1 MQVRL
6 GLRENLSQFLLLL
19 LINGF
24 VGVMVGMERTVLP
37 LLAERDFGIVSR
49 TAILSFVL
57 TFGIVKAV
65 SNLVAGGAAD
75 RWGRRNTLL
84 AGWLFGL
91 PVPFMIIFAPSWDW
105 VVAAN
110 VLLGVN
116 QGLCWSA
123 AIIMKVDLVGPV
135 RRGLAVGLNEA
146 SGYLAV
152 SIAAFASG
160 VLAASHGLRPEPFLL
175 GIGAS
180 LAGLVCSMFVK
191 ETHAHAR
198 LESSARGT
206 IPGGAPSF
214 LNILRRVSW
223 QDRSMFATCQAGLM
237 NNLNDGVG
245 WGLFPLLFAADG
257 GTLRQTAILVSLYP
271 AVWAIGQL
279 ATGALSDRFGRKWLI
294 VIGMIVQGLA
304 LVWIA
309 LGRQFH
315 AWAAAMV
322 LLGIGTALVYPALL
336 GAVTDH
342 AHPGWRASAIGVYRL
357 WRDLGYAIGALVAGL
372 IADALGIPACIG
384 VVGVMTALSGFVVAG
399 AYVEAASARAPT
411 PTR

>member
-1 MQVRL
+1 
-6 GLRENLSQFLLLL
+6 
-19 LINGF
+19 
-24 VGVMVGMERTVLP
+24 
-37 LLAERDFGIVSR
+37 
-49 TAILSFVL
+49 
-57 TFGIVKAV
+57 
-65 SNLVAGGAAD
+65 
-75 RWGRRNTLL
+75 
-84 AGWLFGL
+84 
-91 PVPFMIIFAPSWDW
+91 
-105 VVAAN
+105 
-110 VLLGVN
+110 
-116 QGLCWSA
+116 
-123 AIIMKVDLVGPV
+123 
-135 RRGLAVGLNEA
+135 
-146 SGYLAV
+146 
-152 SIAAFASG
+152 
-160 VLAASHGLRPEPFLL
+160 
-175 GIGAS
+175 
-180 LAGLVCSMFVK
+180 
-191 ETHAHAR
+191 
-198 LESSARGT
+198 
-206 IPGGAPSF
+206 
-214 LNILRRVSW
+214 
-223 QDRSMFATCQAGLM
+223 MFATCQAGLM